1 MSIQWKKLVVCI
13 LLPLAVG
20 GFSAFLTMGGMAAF
34 DEQLNKPPLT
44 PPGWVFFVV
53 WTVLYILMGISSY
66 IILTSEFD
74 GRKRPALFVYL
85 VQLIFNFL
93 WPLVFFGTENYIA
106 AFLVL
111 IVLWILIY
119 ITFRMF
125 YSMKKSAGY
134 LIIPYLIWVA
144 FAGYLNIGVF
154 LLN

>member
-34 DEQLNKPPLT
+34 EQLNKPPLT
-44 PPGWVFFVV
+44 PPGLVFFVV

-74 GRKRPALFVYL
+74 GRKRSALFVYL

-111 IVLWILIY
+111 VVLWILIY

-154 LLN
+154 LMN